1 MENWRLKLVTDSFLD
16 HIEQLRFEI
25 NERLQNFPLDSEPKY
40 IYDPIKYIMEGRG
53 KRLRPIIVNLVG
65 TVYEANKNDLLNAG
79 LAVELLH
86 NFTLVHD
93 DIMDQD
99 NLRHG
104 KATVHK
110 KWDESTAILAGD
122 GIYAIAQILIT
133 KVKTNPLKAVHAFN
147 EATLYVCEGQAYDKE
162 FEHNHEI
169 VLGQYLTM
177 IKKKTGWLIGFCA
190 ELGGI
195 LGNQPDSVI
204 NELQSYGMNLGI
216 AFQIQDDILEIFSD
230 SKSMGKS
237 LGSDLIAGKQT
248 ILTVL
253 ARQNNAVRWKQKW
266 EEIMNNDLQLAIEK
280 FRIYFEKNSILELAK
295 NMAKKYTETA
305 QNNLRIIPKE
315 KRAQLEQLTEFVW
328 KREK

>member
-1 MENWRLKLVTDSFLD
+1 MVTDSFLD

-25 NERLQNFPLDSEPKY
+25 NERLQSFPLDSEPKY

-65 TVYEANKNDLLNAG
+65 TVYGANRDDLLNAG

-104 KATVHK
+104 QATVHK

-133 KVKTNPLKAVHAFN
+133 KVKTNPLKAINAFN
-147 EATLYVCEGQAYDKE
+147 KATLYVCEGQAYDKE
-162 FEHNHEI
+162 FEHNHGI
-169 VLGQYLTM
+169 VLDQYMTM

-195 LGNQPDSVI
+195 LGDQPDSVI
-204 NELQSYGMNLGI
+204 NELQSYGLNLGI
-216 AFQIQDDILEIFSD
+216 AFQIQDDLLEIFSD

-253 ARQNNAVRWKQKW
+253 ARQNDPVGWKQKW
-266 EEIMNNDLQLAIEK
+266 VEIMNNDLQVAIKK
-280 FRIYFEKNSILELAK
+280 FRIYFEDNGILEAAK
-295 NMAKKYTETA
+295 DMAKKYTEAA
-305 QNNLRIIPKE
+305 QNNLRIIPKD
-315 KRAQLEQLTEFVW
+315 KREQLEQLTEFVW
-328 KREK
+328 KRKK

>member
-1 MENWRLKLVTDSFLD
+1 MVTDSFLD
-16 HIEQLRFEI
+16 YIEQLRIEF
-25 NERLQNFPLDSEPKY
+25 NDQLNNFPLDSEPKY
-40 IYDPIKYIMEGRG
+40 IYDPIRYIMTGKG
-53 KRLRPIIVNLVG
+53 KRLRPILVNLVG
-65 TVYEANKNDLLNAG
+65 TAYGASHVDLLNAG

-99 NLRHG
+99 SLRHG

-133 KVKTNPLKAVHAFN
+133 KVGVNPLKSVHAFN
-147 EATLYVCEGQAYDKE
+147 KATLYVCEGQAYDKE
-162 FEHNHEI
+162 FENDNE
-169 VLGQYLTM
+169 VKFDQYLKM
-177 IKKKTGWLIGFCA
+177 IEKKTGWLIGFCA

-195 LGNQPDSVI
+195 LGNQSDTTI
-204 NELQSYGMNLGI
+204 NSLRSYGLNLGI

-253 ARQNNAVRWKQKW
+253 SRQKDEKEWKEKW
-266 EEIMNNDLQLAIEK
+266 NSLKNIDVQLALSDL
-280 FRIYFEKNSILELAK
+280 RSYFENKGILDSAKEMVKN
-295 NMAKKYTETA
+295 YTEAA
-305 QNNLRIIPKE
+305 QKDLTIIPKI
-315 KRAQLEQLTEFVW
+315 KRTHLEQLTEFVW
-328 KREK
+328 KRKK

>member
-1 MENWRLKLVTDSFLD
+1 MVTDSFLD

-25 NERLQNFPLDSEPKY
+25 NERLQSFPLDSEPKY
-40 IYDPIKYIMEGRG
+40 IYDPIKYIMDGRG

-65 TVYEANKNDLLNAG
+65 TVYGASKEDLLNAG

-99 NLRHG
+99 SLRHG

-133 KVKTNPLKAVHAFN
+133 KVKTNPLNAIHAFN
-147 EATLYVCEGQAYDKE
+147 KATLYVCEGQAYDKE
-162 FEHNHEI
+162 FENNYGI
-169 VLGQYLTM
+169 VLDQYLTM

-204 NELQSYGMNLGI
+204 NELQSYGLNLGI

-253 ARQNNAVRWKQKW
+253 ARQNDAVSWKQKW
-266 EEIMNNDLQLAIEK
+266 EEIMNNDLLLAIKK
-280 FRIYFEKNSILELAK
+280 FRIYFEKNSILESAK
-295 NMAKKYTETA
+295 NMTKKYTEAA
-305 QNNLRIIPKE
+305 QNNLQIIPKE